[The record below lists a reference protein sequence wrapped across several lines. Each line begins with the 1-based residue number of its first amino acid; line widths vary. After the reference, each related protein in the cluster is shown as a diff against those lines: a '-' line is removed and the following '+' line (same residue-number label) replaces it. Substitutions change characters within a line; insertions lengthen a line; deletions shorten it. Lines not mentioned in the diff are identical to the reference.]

1 MLQQLSVKNLALI
14 DHLDLSL
21 EEGLVAFTG
30 ETGAG
35 KSVIF
40 NAIGLLLGER
50 ASAES
55 IRHGCDE
62 GVVVGVFAPEGEVLA
77 RVMARL
83 EAAGFEASDTLIV
96 RRSLQRNGRH
106 RAWLND
112 APVTVSLLAEV
123 VGEMMEVVGQHQHLL
138 LMREA
143 EQLRMIDRW
152 ARPGALAT
160 RMAEDHATWRAA
172 VAERKALEA
181 ARADRAERLEFLRFQ
196 RDEIAA
202 LELRDGE
209 YDALEASLHRARH
222 AEKLRAGHGR
232 AQRALYSANGSAVE
246 RIGEA
251 QAELQRLLPVDPAL
265 AELLARLEEA
275 EAMVADVSY
284 ELEGRLD
291 DDDSSMDLDALESR
305 HQKIRNA
312 IRRFGA
318 DEAGLLARLD
328 ELAEEID
335 RLENLGERMDEIE
348 AVEAA
353 AYARASESAD
363 ALDAHRRATA
373 EVFFA
378 KVAEELARLEMGGV
392 RLTLLDAPERG
403 TAPLTAHGWDSIRI
417 LFSANP
423 GEAPKPLGRVASGGE
438 LSRLLLA
445 IKRVMMERD
454 PIPTC
459 LFDEVDTG
467 IGGQAAVAVG
477 EMLREVAVGRQILCI
492 THLAQIASRAHYQ
505 HLVEKRVDE
514 GRTVSS
520 IRALDEAQRERE
532 LARMLGGSVTN
543 DVSLAHARSMLA
555 S

>member
-1 MLQQLSVKNLALI
+1 
-14 DHLDLSL
+14 
-21 EEGLVAFTG
+21 
-30 ETGAG
+30 
-35 KSVIF
+35 
-40 NAIGLLLGER
+40 
-50 ASAES
+50 
-55 IRHGCDE
+55 
-62 GVVVGVFAPEGEVLA
+62 
-77 RVMARL
+77 
-83 EAAGFEASDTLIV
+83 
-96 RRSLQRNGRH
+96 
-106 RAWLND
+106 
-112 APVTVSLLAEV
+112 
-123 VGEMMEVVGQHQHLL
+123 
-138 LMREA
+138 
-143 EQLRMIDRW
+143 
-152 ARPGALAT
+152 
-160 RMAEDHATWRAA
+160 
-172 VAERKALEA
+172 
-181 ARADRAERLEFLRFQ
+181 
-196 RDEIAA
+196 
-202 LELRDGE
+202 
-209 YDALEASLHRARH
+209 
-222 AEKLRAGHGR
+222 
-232 AQRALYSANGSAVE
+232 
-246 RIGEA
+246 
-251 QAELQRLLPVDPAL
+251 
-265 AELLARLEEA
+265 
-275 EAMVADVSY
+275 MVADVAH

-291 DDDSSMDLDALESR
+291 DVDMSMDLDSLESR
-305 HQKIRNA
+305 HQKLRNA

-363 ALDAHRRATA
+363 ALDAHRRETA
-373 EVFFA
+373 AMFFA

-392 RLTLLDAPERG
+392 RLTLLDAPAPG
-403 TAPLTAHGWDSIRI
+403 TAPLMAYGWDSIRI

-445 IKRVMMERD
+445 IKRVMMDRD

-477 EMLREVAVGRQILCI
+477 EMLREVAEERQILCI

>member
-62 GVVVGVFAPEGEVLA
+62 GVVVGVFAPVGEVRD
-77 RVMARL
+77 RVRVRL
-83 EAAGFEASDTLIV
+83 EDAGLPASDTLIV
-96 RRSLQRNGRH
+96 RRLLQRNGRH

-112 APVTVSLLAEV
+112 SPVTVSLLAEV

-138 LMREA
+138 LMRED
-143 EQLRMIDRW
+143 EQLGMVDRW
-152 ARPGALAT
+152 ARPGELAG
-160 RMAEDHATWRAA
+160 RMAEAHAVWRAA

-202 LELRDGE
+202 VELRDGE

-222 AEKLRAGHGR
+222 AEKLREGHYR

-251 QAELQRLLPVDPAL
+251 QTEIQRLLNVDPSL
-265 AELLARLEEA
+265 SELMVRLEEA
-275 EAMVADVSY
+275 EAMVADVSH

-291 DDDSSMDLDALESR
+291 DADTSMDLDALESR

-328 ELAEEID
+328 ELAVEID
-335 RLENLGERMDEIE
+335 RLENLGERMEEIE
-348 AVEAA
+348 AGEAA
-353 AYARASESAD
+353 AYARASEVAD

-392 RLTLLDAPERG
+392 RLTLLEAPEPG
-403 TAPLTAHGWDSIRI
+403 TAPLTALGWDSIRI

-445 IKRVMMERD
+445 IKRVMMDRD

-505 HLVEKRVDE
+505 NLVEKRVDE

-532 LARMLGGSVTN
+532 LARMLGGSATN